1 MTKYGS
7 NNAWKYCTRVFDLL
21 TVAAIIDNKIL
32 CIHGGLSPDINTLG
46 EKKNLEKVRFKE
58 FTNSYFQIKFVQSKE
73 IKKYLIKERCAISFG
88 QIQKMSVRH
97 LLILLIH
104 LLILL
109 INNRGK

>member
-46 EKKNLEKVRFKE
+46 EKKDHFFKNLEKVRFTE

-97 LLILLIH
+97 LKISFH
-104 LLILL
+104 
-109 INNRGK
+109 